1 MDEGT
6 LMYRSGKGLIL
17 ISTLLLVAC
26 DSKQDQSKKNS
37 QEQAVSEPIQVE
49 NPDVL
54 PYLDMQETKADY
66 ALPFC
71 EKKNCI
77 EIEIQTIKTQDTWL
91 NKWIETHQAWVI
103 QNQVGLNQEMT
114 LQQAVNA
121 YIKKSDAWEA
131 EFPKNKAYEL
141 HMQTRIASQRNQYV
155 LLQVS
160 VDTKQ
165 AEVSVKARQ
174 YLYVADRKL
183 KKNLT
188 ILDVI
193 QPQKQNALNNLIQQ
207 KYQEWLDQQ
216 DMLVKKSAPKKLFW
230 GQSDWFFDGEGIGLH
245 YRAGEISEDAP
256 QFDIYLDKAQTQQ
269 MLKPD
274 VFQKMF

>member
-1 MDEGT
+1 MDKGT
-6 LMYRSGKGLIL
+6 AMHISGKGLIL

-26 DSKQDQSKKNS
+26 DSKQDQSKENA

>member
-1 MDEGT
+1 MDKGT
-6 LMYRSGKGLIL
+6 AMHISGKGLIL

-37 QEQAVSEPIQVE
+37 QEQAVSKPIQVE

-91 NKWIETHQAWVI
+91 NKWIESHQAWVI

>member
-1 MDEGT
+1 MDKGT
-6 LMYRSGKGLIL
+6 AMHISGKGLIL
-17 ISTLLLVAC
+17 ISILLLVAC
-26 DSKQDQSKKNS
+26 DSKQDQSKKNA

-141 HMQTRIASQRNQYV
+141 HMQTRIASQRNEYV

-216 DMLVKKSAPKKLFW
+216 DMLVKRSAPKKLFW

>member
-1 MDEGT
+1 MDKGT
-6 LMYRSGKGLIL
+6 AMHISGKGLIL

-26 DSKQDQSKKNS
+26 DSKQDKSKKNS

-193 QPQKQNALNNLIQQ
+193 QPQKQSALNNLIQQ

>member
-1 MDEGT
+1 MDKGT
-6 LMYRSGKGLIL
+6 AMHISGKGLIL

-216 DMLVKKSAPKKLFW
+216 DMLVKRSAPKKLFW

-256 QFDIYLDKAQTQQ
+256 QFDIYLDKARTQQ

>member
-6 LMYRSGKGLIL
+6 AMHISGKGLII
-17 ISTLLLVAC
+17 ISILLLVAC

>member
-1 MDEGT
+1 MDKGT
-6 LMYRSGKGLIL
+6 AMHISGKGLIL

-216 DMLVKKSAPKKLFW
+216 DMLVKRSAPKKLFW

>member
-6 LMYRSGKGLIL
+6 AMHISGKGLIL

-26 DSKQDQSKKNS
+26 DSKQDQSKKNA

-54 PYLDMQETKADY
+54 PYLNMQEAKADY

-193 QPQKQNALNNLIQQ
+193 QPQKQNALNSLIQQ

>member
-6 LMYRSGKGLIL
+6 AMHISGKGLIL

-26 DSKQDQSKKNS
+26 DSKQDQSKENA

-54 PYLDMQETKADY
+54 PYLNMQEAKADY
-66 ALPFC
+66 ALSFC

-193 QPQKQNALNNLIQQ
+193 QPQKQNALNSLIQQ

>member
-1 MDEGT
+1 MDKGT
-6 LMYRSGKGLIL
+6 AMHISGKGLIL
-17 ISTLLLVAC
+17 ISILLLVAC
-26 DSKQDQSKKNS
+26 DSKQDQSKKNA

-141 HMQTRIASQRNQYV
+141 HMQTRIASQRNEYV

>member
-6 LMYRSGKGLIL
+6 AMHISGKGLIL

-26 DSKQDQSKKNS
+26 DSKQDQSKENA

-141 HMQTRIASQRNQYV
+141 HMQTRIASQRNEYV

-216 DMLVKKSAPKKLFW
+216 DMLVKRSAPKKLFW

>member
-1 MDEGT
+1 MDKGT
-6 LMYRSGKGLIL
+6 AMHISGKGLIL

-54 PYLDMQETKADY
+54 PYLNMQEAKADY

>member
-6 LMYRSGKGLIL
+6 AMHISGKGLIL
-17 ISTLLLVAC
+17 ISILLLVAC
-26 DSKQDQSKKNS
+26 DSKQEQSKKNS

>member
-6 LMYRSGKGLIL
+6 AMHISGKGLIL

-26 DSKQDQSKKNS
+26 DSKQDQSKKNA

-230 GQSDWFFDGEGIGLH
+230 GQSDWFFDGEGVGLH
-245 YRAGEISEDAP
+245 YRAGEISDDAP

-269 MLKPD
+269 MLKPE

>member
-1 MDEGT
+1 M
-6 LMYRSGKGLIL
+6 
-17 ISTLLLVAC
+17 
-26 DSKQDQSKKNS
+26 
-37 QEQAVSEPIQVE
+37 
-49 NPDVL
+49 
-54 PYLDMQETKADY
+54 
-66 ALPFC
+66 PFC

>member
-1 MDEGT
+1 MHI
-6 LMYRSGKGLIL
+6 SGKGLIL

-26 DSKQDQSKKNS
+26 DSKQDKSKKNS

-193 QPQKQNALNNLIQQ
+193 QPQKQSALNNLIQQ

>member
-1 MDEGT
+1 MDKGT
-6 LMYRSGKGLIL
+6 AMHISGKGLIL

-26 DSKQDQSKKNS
+26 DSKQDQPKENA

>member
-6 LMYRSGKGLIL
+6 AMHISGKGLIL

-26 DSKQDQSKKNS
+26 DSKQDQSKKNA

-165 AEVSVKARQ
+165 ADVSVKARQ

>member
-6 LMYRSGKGLIL
+6 AMHISGKGLIL

-26 DSKQDQSKKNS
+26 DSKQDQSKKNA
-37 QEQAVSEPIQVE
+37 QEQAESEPIQVE

>member
-1 MDEGT
+1 MDKGT
-6 LMYRSGKGLIL
+6 AMHISGKGLIL
-17 ISTLLLVAC
+17 ISILLLVAC
-26 DSKQDQSKKNS
+26 DSKQDQSKKNA

>member
-6 LMYRSGKGLIL
+6 AMHISGKGLIL
-17 ISTLLLVAC
+17 ISILLLVAC
-26 DSKQDQSKKNS
+26 DSKQDQSKKNA

-193 QPQKQNALNNLIQQ
+193 QPQKQNALNSLIQQ

>member
-6 LMYRSGKGLIL
+6 AMHISGKGLIL
-17 ISTLLLVAC
+17 ISILLLVAC
-26 DSKQDQSKKNS
+26 DSKQDQSKKNA

>member
-1 MDEGT
+1 MDKGT
-6 LMYRSGKGLIL
+6 AMHISGKGLIL

-274 VFQKMF
+274 VFYKIF

>member
-1 MDEGT
+1 MDKGT
-6 LMYRSGKGLIL
+6 AMHISGKGFIL
-17 ISTLLLVAC
+17 ISALLLMAC
-26 DSKQDQSKKNS
+26 DSKQDQPKENV
-37 QEQAVSEPIQVE
+37 QQQGASEPIQIE

-54 PYLDMQETKADY
+54 PYLDMQEVKADY

>member
-6 LMYRSGKGLIL
+6 AMHISGKGLIL

-26 DSKQDQSKKNS
+26 DSKQDQSKENA

-77 EIEIQTIKTQDTWL
+77 EIDIQTIKTQDTWL
-91 NKWIETHQAWVI
+91 NKWIESHQAWVI

>member
-1 MDEGT
+1 MDKGT
-6 LMYRSGKGLIL
+6 AMHISGKGFIL
-17 ISTLLLVAC
+17 ISALLLMAC
-26 DSKQDQSKKNS
+26 DSKQDQPKENV
-37 QEQAVSEPIQVE
+37 QQQGASEPIQIE

-54 PYLDMQETKADY
+54 PYLDMQEVKADY

-183 KKNLT
+183 KKNIM

-193 QPQKQNALNNLIQQ
+193 QPQKQNAMNSLIQQ
-207 KYQEWLDQQ
+207 KYQVWLDEQ
-216 DMLVKKSAPKKLFW
+216 DKLVKKAAPKKLFW
-230 GQSDWFFDGEGIGLH
+230 GQSDWFFDGEGVGLH
-245 YRAGEISEDAP
+245 YRAGEISDDAP

-269 MLKPD
+269 MLKPE

>member
-6 LMYRSGKGLIL
+6 AMHISGKGLIL
-17 ISTLLLVAC
+17 ISILLLVAC
-26 DSKQDQSKKNS
+26 DSKQDQSKKNA
-37 QEQAVSEPIQVE
+37 QEQAESEPIQVE

-141 HMQTRIASQRNQYV
+141 HMQTRIASQRNEYV

>member
-1 MDEGT
+1 MDKGT
-6 LMYRSGKGLIL
+6 AMHISGKGLIL

-26 DSKQDQSKKNS
+26 DSKQDQSKKNA

-230 GQSDWFFDGEGIGLH
+230 GQSDWFFDGEGVGLH
-245 YRAGEISEDAP
+245 YRAGEISDDAP

-269 MLKPD
+269 MLKPE

>member
-1 MDEGT
+1 MDKGT
-6 LMYRSGKGLIL
+6 AMHISGKGLIL

-91 NKWIETHQAWVI
+91 NKWIESHQAWVI